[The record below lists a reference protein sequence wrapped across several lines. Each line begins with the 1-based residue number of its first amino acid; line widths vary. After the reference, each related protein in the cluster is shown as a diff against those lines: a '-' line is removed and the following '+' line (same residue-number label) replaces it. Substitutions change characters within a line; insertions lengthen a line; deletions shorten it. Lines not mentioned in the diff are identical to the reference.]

1 MNFLKARGGPKEES
15 DADDKKF
22 KIDPLTAFKQKIAE
36 KDSKRKLPDSD
47 DE

>member
-1 MNFLKARGGPKEES
+1 MNFLKARGGLKEES

-22 KIDPLTAFKQKIAE
+22 KIDPLTAFKQKIA
-36 KDSKRKLPDSD
+36 DSD